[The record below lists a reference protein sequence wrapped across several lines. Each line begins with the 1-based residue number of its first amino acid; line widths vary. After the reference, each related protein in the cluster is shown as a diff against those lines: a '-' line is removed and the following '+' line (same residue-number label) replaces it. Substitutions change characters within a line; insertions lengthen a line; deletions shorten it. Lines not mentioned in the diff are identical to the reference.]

1 MTNDRKLYDLASELV
16 QREVY
21 YNVSSLVQTLY
32 NLAGMC
38 DTQGELDYDDLMN
51 LMLRDEWESPA
62 RHFIER
68 EADFDDL
75 ETIADEYGYWSDV
88 LSESGVPDEVA
99 ETTDWVCDDCL
110 QFLVNGELPP
120 DSTPERD
127 AEIADGSL
135 SDAAPTGEETEFSIN
150 SCDHCGTPLAGR
162 RHGMCDGSMS
172 DDLQARI
179 NATENPERTEDTI
192 REKVIA
198 LVEAESNGWQKV
210 CDDNR
215 LDPEQR
221 EAYEHWIVSGWL
233 ARKLAEKGEI
243 TGEVCGLTI
252 WGRCTTGQS
261 ISMDGVIE
269 EITRELYADELAK
282 GAEDGTA

>member
-1 MTNDRKLYDLASELV
+1 MSDRKLYDLASGLV
-16 QREVY
+16 KREVY
-21 YNVSSLVQTLY
+21 YNVSSLISTL
-32 NLAGMC
+32 NTLASNY

-51 LMLRDEWESPA
+51 LMVRDDWESPA
-62 RHFIER
+62 RYFISQD
-68 EADFDDL
+68 ADFDEL
-75 ETIADEYGYWSDV
+75 EAIADEFGYWSYV
-88 LSESGVPDEVA
+88 LSESGVRDEVA

-127 AEIADGSL
+127 AEIADGCL
-135 SDAAPTGEETEFSIN
+135 SDAAPTGEETEFSID
-150 SCDHCGTPLAGR
+150 SCDHCGTPLAGA
-162 RHGMCDGSMS
+162 RHGMCDGNMS

-192 REKVIA
+192 REKVAA
-198 LVEAESNGWQKV
+198 LVEAESDGWQKV

-233 ARKLAEKGEI
+233 AHRLADKGEL

-261 ISMDGVIE
+261 ICMDGVIE
-269 EITRELYADELAK
+269 EITQELYADELAK
-282 GAEDGTA
+282 PEGEST

>member
-1 MTNDRKLYDLASELV
+1 MTNDHQLQKLASGLV
-16 QREVY
+16 EREVY
-21 YNVSSLVQTLY
+21 YCVSSLIGTL
-32 NLAGMC
+32 NTLAGTC

-51 LMLRDEWESPA
+51 LMVRDDWESPA
-62 RHFIER
+62 RYFISQ
-68 EADFDDL
+68 EADFVDL
-75 ETIADEYGYWSDV
+75 EAIADEFGYWSDV
-88 LSESGVPDEVA
+88 LAESGVRDEVA

-110 QFLVNGELPP
+110 QFLVNGTLPP
-120 DSTPERD
+120 DSTPARD
-127 AEIADGSL
+127 AEITDGCL
-135 SDAAPTGEETEFSIN
+135 SDAAPTDEEQEFSIN

-192 REKVIA
+192 REKVAA
-198 LVEAESNGWQKV
+198 LVEAESDGWQKV

-233 ARKLAEKGEI
+233 ARKLSERGEL

-269 EITRELYADELAK
+269 EITAEIYKDELTK
-282 GAEDGTA
+282 GVEDGTA